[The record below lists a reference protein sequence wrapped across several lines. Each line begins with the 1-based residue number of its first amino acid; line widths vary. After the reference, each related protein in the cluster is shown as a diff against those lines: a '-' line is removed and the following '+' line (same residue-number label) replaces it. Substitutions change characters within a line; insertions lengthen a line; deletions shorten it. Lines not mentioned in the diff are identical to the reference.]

1 MGLIFKIFKTI
12 IKIGIVIFLIL
23 LISGF
28 YVYKSAVKNVPLEQK
43 VIEVTSKNNY
53 VEIQDISDYLKKY
66 VVNVEDKRFYNHNGI
81 DFIAIVG
88 SLISNINVGYYKYG
102 ASTIT
107 QQLAKNM
114 YFSNEKKL
122 TRKIAEM
129 FVAFELER
137 EYSKDD
143 ILEMYLNIIYFGNNY
158 YGINEA
164 SYGYFNVSPKNLN
177 EYQSSL
183 LVGSPQAPSI
193 YDLKYKNNKAMEER
207 YNQVLKILVKNKII
221 TKIQAEEFRKM
232 YLAS

>member
-177 EYQSSL
+177 KYQSSL
-183 LVGSPQAPSI
+183 LAGVPQAPSV
-193 YDLKYKNNKAMEER
+193 YNLNNKESKSMKKRYFSVLNRLVDRGSITSDER
-207 YNQVLKILVKNKII
+207 
-221 TKIQAEEFRKM
+221 EEFKRM
-232 YLAS
+232 YLVP

>member
-28 YVYKSAVKNVPLEQK
+28 YVYKSAIKNVPFEQK
-43 VIEVTSKNNY
+43 VIEVTSKN
-53 VEIQDISDYLKKY
+53 
-66 VVNVEDKRFYNHNGI
+66 NGI

-183 LVGSPQAPSI
+183 LVGIPQAPSI
-193 YDLKYKNNKAMEER
+193 YDLKDKNNKAMEER